1 MCKRSTV
8 YIFFA
13 SERRETTTRFSDMV
27 LNLANTLQLQMSASH
42 CCKIL
47 SDGKAPCNELM
58 LHHTRQCAGARCKM
72 LQMLRGLGLYT
83 DAFTQRCFHKDMF
96 LHRHLHIHMRLPRDG
111 FTQTPSRTGV
121 LHRDA
126 FTKKNTHTHV
136 RVLLNTDAFTLRC
149 CWGMLLHARAFTQGF
164 FWHKVAFTHRN
175 FYSKYYYAEIFFHT
189 EIYICTRM
197 FF

>member
-121 LHRDA
+121 LHRGA
-126 FTKKNTHTHV
+126 FTKKKYTHTRAGTSKHGCLHTAM
-136 RVLLNTDAFTLRC
+136 LLRNAFTRTC
-149 CWGMLLHARAFTQGF
+149 FYTGLLLTQSSLYTQ
-164 FWHKVAFTHRN
+164 KLLQ
-175 FYSKYYYAEIFFHT
+175 
-189 EIYICTRM
+189 
-197 FF
+197 